1 MTRTVLVTGAS
12 KGIGRAIACGLAADG
27 FSVVVHYHRD
37 AEGARQTLTR
47 IEEQGGAGRL
57 MQFDSGDR
65 ARCRTALEAD
75 IEAHGAYW
83 GVVNNAGVARD
94 GAFPALSEDD
104 WDGVIHT
111 NLDSFYNVIQPC
123 VMPMIGLRD
132 GGRIITLSS
141 VSGLLGNRGQVNYSA
156 AKAGII
162 GATKALAVELAKR
175 RITVNCIAPGL
186 IDTGMIEMEEARAER
201 SDAYHTPAAHGAAGR
216 GRRPCALSDV
226 SCRRLRNPPGY
237 LYQRRYAVIHR
248 VVVTGM
254 GGVTAFGESWQEVA
268 TGLRSGKNAVRAM
281 PEWQV
286 YDGLN
291 TLLGA
296 PADNFTLPDNYTR
309 KRIRAMGRV
318 SLLATRATEL
328 ALAQAGLLDD
338 AVLTSGDTGIAYGSS
353 TGSTGP
359 VSEFATM
366 LTEKHTRNITGTTY
380 VQMMPHT
387 TAVNAGLFF
396 GLRGRVIPT
405 SSACTSGSQA
415 IGYAWEAIRHGYQT
429 VMVAGGAEELCPSE
443 AAVFDTLFATSQR
456 NDRPH
461 TTPSPFDRQRD
472 GLVIGEGAG
481 TLILEDLEHAKARGA
496 KIYAEI
502 VGFHTNCDAAHITQ
516 PQKETMQIC
525 IERGLRSAGLA
536 AGDIGYLCAHGT
548 ATDRGDIAE
557 TQATAAVFGAGTP
570 ISSLKSY
577 LGHTLGA
584 CGALEAW
591 MSIEMMREGWFAE
604 TLNLHHPDEACGE
617 LDYIMGSARRL
628 ETEFV
633 QSNNFAF
640 GGINTSLV
648 LRRWP

>member
-1 MTRTVLVTGAS
+1 
-12 KGIGRAIACGLAADG
+12 
-27 FSVVVHYHRD
+27 
-37 AEGARQTLTR
+37 
-47 IEEQGGAGRL
+47 
-57 MQFDSGDR
+57 
-65 ARCRTALEAD
+65 
-75 IEAHGAYW
+75 
-83 GVVNNAGVARD
+83 
-94 GAFPALSEDD
+94 
-104 WDGVIHT
+104 
-111 NLDSFYNVIQPC
+111 
-123 VMPMIGLRD
+123 MI
-132 GGRIITLSS
+132 
-141 VSGLLGNRGQVNYSA
+141 
-156 AKAGII
+156 K
-162 GATKALAVELAKR
+162 
-175 RITVNCIAPGL
+175 
-186 IDTGMIEMEEARAER
+186 
-201 SDAYHTPAAHGAAGR
+201 
-216 GRRPCALSDV
+216 
-226 SCRRLRNPPGY
+226 
-237 LYQRRYAVIHR
+237 R

-254 GGVTAFGESWQEVA
+254 GGVTAFGTNWQDVA
-268 TGLRSGKNAVRAM
+268 AGLKSGKNAVRHM

-291 TLLGA
+291 TMLGA
-296 PADNFTLPDNYTR
+296 PVDNFTLPEHYTR

-328 ALAQAGLLDD
+328 ALIQAGLLDD
-338 AVLTSGDTGIAYGSS
+338 PILTSGETGIAYGSS

-387 TAVNAGLFF
+387 AAVNTGLFF

-456 NDRPH
+456 NDQPQ
-461 TTPSPFDRQRD
+461 TTPSPFDMKRD

-481 TLILEDLEHAKARGA
+481 TLILEDLDHALARGA
-496 KIYAEI
+496 TIYAEI

-525 IERGLRSAGLA
+525 IERGLRSAGLEA
-536 AGDIGYLCAHGT
+536 RDIGYINAHGT

-557 TQATAAVFGAGTP
+557 SHATAAIFGANTP

-577 LGHTLGA
+577 FGHTLGA

-604 TLNLHHPDEACGE
+604 TLNLTRPDEACGE
-617 LDYIMGSARRL
+617 LDYIMGEARKID
-628 ETEFV
+628 TEFV

-648 LRRWP
+648 LRRWQ